1 MKFAPLSPLARRTT
15 CRLTLASATLAATTG
30 LGLLAPVAVAAPSA
44 SPAGS
49 AVPHAVQTADGSG
62 TTVLT
67 GSLASGATWEAR
79 VPEAWNGTLV
89 LYAHGFRGPG
99 QNPAWDTRMD
109 PTFHELAN
117 RGYAVAASSYATTG
131 WALGTAVQDQLQTL
145 QAFSRGFAQPQ
156 RTIAFGRS
164 MGGLVTSLIA
174 EVPGSGVDAA
184 VSTCGLVGGG
194 AALNNYQLDAA
205 YAAAELLLPG
215 QSHQLTG
222 FTSPAESAA
231 LTAAI
236 SAALAEGQKTPQG
249 RARIA
254 LVAALLN
261 TPTELDG
268 VDRDDPVA
276 MQEAQ
281 ARLVLETLPTV
292 ISRRSDIVNAAGG
305 DSGWTAGVDYNAMVM
320 ASPQAQQVRELYRV
334 AGRDLKQ
341 DLRTLTANADIEPS
355 EAGLKWMLDTSVPSG
370 ELQVPVLSTHT
381 LVDLLAPVEYQEE
394 YAETIRQAGA
404 GALIRQAYVDRD
416 GHCNFSVAENIASIH
431 AVEHRLDSGRWD
443 DVAQSGNLDAAAEAL
458 GVGDSDFVDFRPGEF
473 INDRTWPG
481 R

>member
-1 MKFAPLSPLARRTT
+1 MKFAHPSPLARRAT
-15 CRLTLASATLAATTG
+15 CRLTLAAATLAATIS
-30 LGLLAPVAVAAPSA
+30 LGLLAPVAVAAP
-44 SPAGS
+44 PATLAAS
-49 AVPHAVQTADGSG
+49 AVPLAFQTTDGSG
-62 TTVLT
+62 ATVLT

-79 VPEAWNGTLV
+79 VPQAWNGSLV

-99 QNPAWDTRMD
+99 QNPAWDARMD
-109 PTFHELAN
+109 PTFQELAN

-215 QSHQLTG
+215 QNHQLTG

-236 SAALAEGQKTPQG
+236 SAALAEGQKTAQG

-268 VDRDDPVA
+268 VDKDDPVA

-281 ARLVLETLPTV
+281 ARLVLDTLPTV

-320 ASPQAQQVRELYRV
+320 ASPQAQQVRELYRI
-334 AGRDLKQ
+334 AGLDLKQ

-355 EAGLKWMLDTSVPSG
+355 EAGLEWMLDTSVPSG

-394 YAETIRQAGA
+394 YAETVRQAGA

-431 AVEHRLDSGRWD
+431 AVEHRLDAGRWD

-458 GVGDSDFVDFRPGEF
+458 GLGDSEFVDFRPGEF
-473 INDRTWPG
+473 INDRTWNG